1 MVLAFLTHAS
11 FELCGF
17 VGSWRAK
24 DEGAPMR
31 PMTLGVKA
39 VDPAAAAALGA
50 ASAATSLVDFFRK
63 QIEYFRS
70 TFLEVSLLPPGGEA
84 NEHAKKLADL
94 VDGAQQ
100 EGNPIIPQGQLVMP
114 EQPVEGT
121 GFQRLM
127 ITVLN
132 DNRTGGLSSVH
143 AEPGVGKSVA
153 TAMALRNCTQ
163 KSAVTVL
170 LQGDFSGNLKAF
182 FRVGDVADAAP
193 VALQLFRIL
202 RERGIRLQMVFDN
215 TFDTGL
221 HGPQAN
227 LMALT
232 RAAHEFDH
240 HLIAISQIAEAA
252 NEVANLNGARTRKVE
267 QQEPPSYR
275 WSKGQAKEYLKAVN
289 TLTEKDERVLNM
301 TQVPDEVGG
310 WKPVDIKEYLRTGR
324 RPEAPQQGQGRR
336 LKYSHCFVEICI
348 LEVPSEFVIVGGIDS
363 IEGVQ

>member
-1 MVLAFLTHAS
+1 
-11 FELCGF
+11 
-17 VGSWRAK
+17 
-24 DEGAPMR
+24 MR

-39 VDPAAAAALGA
+39 VDPAAASAALAA
-50 ASAATSLVDFFRK
+50 ASSAASVLDFLGK
-63 QIEYFRS
+63 QLAWFEQK
-70 TFLEVSLLPPGGEA
+70 FLNVPLLPGLSSTTA
-84 NEHAKKLADL
+84 VKKKHAKRLLDL
-94 VDGAQQ
+94 MSAQQ
-100 EGNPIIPQGQLVMP
+100 TIIPQQVFFFP
-114 EQPVEGT
+114 EQLIEGT
-121 GFQRLM
+121 AFEKLM

-170 LQGDFSGNLKAF
+170 LQRDFQKSLKAF
-182 FRVGDVADAAP
+182 FRLGDVADAAP

-202 RERGIRLQMVFDN
+202 RKRGIRLQMVFDN

-221 HGPQAN
+221 QGQETD
-227 LMALT
+227 LLALT

-240 HLIAISQIAEAA
+240 HLIAISQTAEAA

-267 QQEPPSYR
+267 QQEPRSYR
-275 WSKGQAKEYLKAVN
+275 WSKGQAEEYLKAVK

-336 LKYSHCFVEICI
+336 LKHSHCFGLPIC
-348 LEVPSEFVIVGGIDS
+348 
-363 IEGVQ
+363 

>member
-1 MVLAFLTHAS
+1 MVLAFLAHAS

-39 VDPAAAAALGA
+39 VGPATAAALGA
-50 ASAATSLVDFFRK
+50 ASAAASDLDFLGKGIAWFEQK
-63 QIEYFRS
+63 
-70 TFLEVSLLPPGGEA
+70 FLKVPLLPGLSSA
-84 NEHAKKLADL
+84 TTVKAHAKRLHTL
-94 VDGAQQ
+94 MSAQQ
-100 EGNPIIPQGQLVMP
+100 TIILQEVELP
-114 EQPVEGT
+114 EQLIEGT

-163 KSAVTVL
+163 KSAVTVF
-170 LQGDFSGNLKAF
+170 LQGDFNGNLKAF
-182 FRVGDVADAAP
+182 FRLGDVADAAP

-221 HGPQAN
+221 QGQETK

-240 HLIAISQIAEAA
+240 HLIAISQTAEAA

>member
-1 MVLAFLTHAS
+1 
-11 FELCGF
+11 
-17 VGSWRAK
+17 
-24 DEGAPMR
+24 
-31 PMTLGVKA
+31 
-39 VDPAAAAALGA
+39 
-50 ASAATSLVDFFRK
+50 
-63 QIEYFRS
+63 
-70 TFLEVSLLPPGGEA
+70 
-84 NEHAKKLADL
+84 
-94 VDGAQQ
+94 
-100 EGNPIIPQGQLVMP
+100 
-114 EQPVEGT
+114 
-121 GFQRLM
+121 
-127 ITVLN
+127 
-132 DNRTGGLSSVH
+132 
-143 AEPGVGKSVA
+143 
-153 TAMALRNCTQ
+153 MALRNCTQ

-170 LQGDFSGNLKAF
+170 LQGDFSGRASRPSSVLEMLQML
-182 FRVGDVADAAP
+182 RH

-348 LEVPSEFVIVGGIDS
+348 P
-363 IEGVQ
+363 